1 MHDADDM
8 RYINFR
14 YTDAKVVPDPMTGYF
29 PFDNM
34 RYGDFLNKKEDNQWL
49 SPSSIAKSLTRKD

>member
-29 PFDNM
+29 PFDHM

-49 SPSSIAKSLTRKD
+49 STLGIAKSLSKQD